1 MAIKKIEDET
11 VLKTTSLKTLRTA
24 VEHKFTAEEK
34 EALRKLTKEDERR
47 AYIIELYKKYID
59 EVVAEEEGKTT
70 DTGAA
75 GSETEEKKEDKDD
88 VESNNDNASTPAS
101 KLAELG
107 KTTETTSKE
116 VSTAMSFTLTIR
128 GAAQHNGT
136 VSISCDKLL
145 ALVIRNPKAKYIFRS
160 QARANE
166 FIRILKAVSKIKG
179 VANFSEATRSTAIAS
194 IKLANGIKA

>member
-1 MAIKKIEDET
+1 MAIKKIEDEA

-24 VEHKFTAEEK
+24 VEHKFTDEEK

-47 AYIIELYKKYID
+47 TYIIELYKKYID

-75 GSETEEKKEDKDD
+75 SKTEEKKEDKDS
-88 VESNNDNASTPAS
+88 ESNDNASTPAS

>member
-1 MAIKKIEDET
+1 M
-11 VLKTTSLKTLRTA
+11 
-24 VEHKFTAEEK
+24 
-34 EALRKLTKEDERR
+34 
-47 AYIIELYKKYID
+47 YKKYID

-70 DTGAA
+70 DTAGAA
-75 GSETEEKKEDKDD
+75 SETEEGKENKDS
-88 VESNNDNASTPAS
+88 ESNDNASTPAS

>member
-1 MAIKKIEDET
+1 MAIKKIEDEA

-24 VEHKFTAEEK
+24 VEHKFTDEEK

-47 AYIIELYKKYID
+47 TYIIGLYKKYID

-75 GSETEEKKEDKDD
+75 SETEEGKEDKDS
-88 VESNNDNASTPAS
+88 ESNDNASTPAS

>member
-1 MAIKKIEDET
+1 MAIKKIEDEA

-24 VEHKFTAEEK
+24 VEHKFTDEEK

-47 AYIIELYKKYID
+47 AYIIGLYKKYID

-70 DTGAA
+70 DTTSAA
-75 GSETEEKKEDKDD
+75 SETEEGKEDKDS
-88 VESNNDNASTPAS
+88 ESNDNASTPAS

>member
-1 MAIKKIEDET
+1 MAIKKIEDEA

-24 VEHKFTAEEK
+24 VEHKFTDEEK

-47 AYIIELYKKYID
+47 AYIIGLYKKYID

-70 DTGAA
+70 DTTSAA
-75 GSETEEKKEDKDD
+75 SETEEGKDDKDS
-88 VESNNDNASTPAS
+88 ESNDNASTPAS

>member
-1 MAIKKIEDET
+1 MAIKKIEDEA

-24 VEHKFTAEEK
+24 VEHKFTDEEK

-47 AYIIELYKKYID
+47 TYIIGLYKKYID

-75 GSETEEKKEDKDD
+75 SETEEGKENKDS
-88 VESNNDNASTPAS
+88 ESNDNASTPAS

-179 VANFSEATRSTAIAS
+179 VSNFSEATRSTAIAS
-194 IKLANGIKA
+194 IKIANGIKA

>member
-88 VESNNDNASTPAS
+88 VESNDNASTPAS

>member
-59 EVVAEEEGKTT
+59 EVVAEEEGKTS

-88 VESNNDNASTPAS
+88 VESNDNASTPAS